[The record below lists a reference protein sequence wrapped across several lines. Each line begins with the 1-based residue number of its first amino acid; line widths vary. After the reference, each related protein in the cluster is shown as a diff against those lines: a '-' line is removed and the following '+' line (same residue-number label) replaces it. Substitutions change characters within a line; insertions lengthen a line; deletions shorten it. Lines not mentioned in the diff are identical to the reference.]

1 MSARI
6 FNVAKQP
13 RQKVSTGHNYE
24 RGKTTQRETVSQK
37 TRMPKSSYY
46 KLFGAILIDVLS

>member
-37 TRMPKSSYY
+37 TRMPKSSYS